1 MYDNL
6 VFPDVDRNLVTEYC
20 VYLMTELTQEIHKRL
35 TFAIISHPDAG
46 KTTIT
51 EKLLLFG
58 GAIHIAG
65 AVKSGKNTKAAVSD
79 FMKME
84 QERGISISTSV
95 MGFEYKGRKVN
106 LLDTPGHADFSEDTY
121 RGLSAV
127 DSSLIV
133 IDSVKG
139 VEERT
144 RQLCVVCRMRNTP
157 IMTFVNKLDREGK
170 DPMELLDE
178 IEREL
183 SIQVR
188 PVTWPVGQGKL
199 FKGVYN
205 LVENTLYLF
214 RPGQVELPTDIIPI
228 DGVEDPK
235 LDIAVGASLAKRL
248 REDAAM
254 LTGVYPPFSKE
265 EYEAGT
271 ATPVFFGS
279 ALNNFG
285 VRELLDNLVA
295 MAPYPTPKAAEE
307 RMVAPEESKFSGFVF
322 KIHANMNP
330 KHRDRIAFLRVVSG
344 KFERNTLY
352 YHVRSGKTFRT
363 ANPTAFMSQD
373 REIIDEAWPGDIIGL
388 HDTGTFKIGDTLTEG
403 EMVNFKGIPSFAPQI
418 FRTIMNADPLKEKQ
432 FHKGLN
438 QLAEE
443 GVVQIFSKL
452 HQPNIRVLGV
462 VGQLQ
467 IEVLQSRLENEY
479 GAKCTY
485 ESIDLTIAYWITSDN
500 KKLLKEFVDSNSRRI
515 LVDIRENF
523 VYVSDSEWSLN
534 RVKQANPDIRF
545 YSTSEMLEKRA

>member
-1 MYDNL
+1 
-6 VFPDVDRNLVTEYC
+6 
-20 VYLMTELTQEIHKRL
+20 MTELLSEIHKRL

-65 AVKSGKNTKAAVSD
+65 AVKSGKTSRAAISD

-127 DSSLIV
+127 DSALMV

-144 RQLCVVCRMRNTP
+144 RQLCVVCRMRATP
-157 IMTFVNKLDREGK
+157 IMTFINKLDREGK

-178 IEREL
+178 VEREL
-183 SIQVR
+183 AVQVR
-188 PVTWPVGQGKL
+188 PITWPIGQGKL

-205 LVENTLYLF
+205 LLDHTLYLF
-214 RPGQVELPTDIIPI
+214 RPGEDQLPVDTVSISSLS
-228 DGVEDPK
+228 DPL
-235 LDIAVGASLAKRL
+235 LDEKVGASLARKL
-248 REDAAM
+248 RDDVEM
-254 LTGVYPPFSKE
+254 ISGVYPSFDRD
-265 EYEAGT
+265 EYIQGE

-285 VRELLDNLVA
+285 VRELLDHLTTL
-295 MAPYPTPKAAEE
+295 APYPTPKEAEE
-307 RMVAPEESKFSGFVF
+307 RLVAPEESKFSGFVF

-330 KHRDRIAFLRVVSG
+330 RHRDRIAFLRVVSG
-344 KFERNTLY
+344 KFERNTMY
-352 YHVRSGKTFRT
+352 YHVRSGKSFRT

-403 EMVNFKGIPSFAPQI
+403 ESVSFKGIPSFAPQI
-418 FRTIMNADPLKEKQ
+418 FRSIRNADPLKEKQ
-432 FHKGLN
+432 YHKGLD

-443 GVVQIFSKL
+443 GVVQIFSKI
-452 HQPNIRVLGV
+452 HQPNARVLGV

-467 IEVLQSRLENEY
+467 LEVLKSRLINEY
-479 GAKCTY
+479 AADCAY
-485 ESIDLTIAYWITSDN
+485 EPIDMTIAHWITSDDP
-500 KKLLKEFVDSNSRRI
+500 KILKTFVDANTRHV
-515 LVDIRENF
+515 LVDIRGNY
-523 VYVSDSEWSLN
+523 VYVSDSEWAVN
-534 RVKQANPDIRF
+534 RVRQNNPAIRF
-545 YSTSEMLEKRA
+545 YATSEMIDKRA

>member
-1 MYDNL
+1 
-6 VFPDVDRNLVTEYC
+6 
-20 VYLMTELTQEIHKRL
+20 MTELIEEIHKRL

-65 AVKSGKNTKAAVSD
+65 AVKSGKTSRTAVSD

-95 MGFEYKGRKVN
+95 MGFSYDGRKIN

-127 DSSLIV
+127 DSALMV

-144 RQLCVVCRMRNTP
+144 RQLCVVCRMRATP

-183 SIQVR
+183 AVQVR
-188 PVTWPVGQGKL
+188 PITWPVGQGRL

-205 LVENTLYLF
+205 LVENKLYLF
-214 RPGQVELPTDIIPI
+214 RPGEDQLPSDIVGIN
-228 DGVEDPK
+228 GVDDPL
-235 LDIAVGASLAKRL
+235 LDEKVGSSLARKL
-248 REDAAM
+248 REDVAM
-254 LTGVYPPFSKE
+254 ITGVYPTFDRE
-265 EYEAGT
+265 EYVAGR

-285 VRELLDNLVA
+285 VRELLENLVE
-295 MAPYPTPKAAEE
+295 MAPYPTPKQAEE
-307 RMVAPEESKFSGFVF
+307 REVAPEEQKFTGFVF

-344 KFERNTLY
+344 KFERNKMY
-352 YHVRSGKTFRT
+352 WHVRSGKSFRT

-388 HDTGTFKIGDTLTEG
+388 HDTGAFKIGDTLTEG
-403 EMVNFKGIPSFAPQI
+403 ECVNFKGIPSFAPQI

-432 FHKGLN
+432 YHKGLD

-443 GVVQIFSKL
+443 GVVQIFSKI
-452 HQPNIRVLGV
+452 HQPNARVLGV

-467 IEVLQSRLENEY
+467 LEVLKSRLEDEY
-479 GAKCTY
+479 NADCKY
-485 ESIDLTIAYWITSDN
+485 EPIDLTIAHWITSDDT
-500 KKLLKEFVDSNSRRI
+500 KALRAFVDANTRHI
-515 LVDIRENF
+515 LVDIRGSF
-523 VYVSDSEWSLN
+523 VFVSESEWSLN
-534 RVKQANPDIRF
+534 RVKQNNPQIRF
-545 YSTSEMLEKRA
+545 FSTSEMVDKRA

>member
-1 MYDNL
+1 MRIDYIGFFGVL
-6 VFPDVDRNLVTEYC
+6 FFS
-20 VYLMTELTQEIHKRL
+20 MTELSQEIHKRL

-65 AVKSGKNTKAAVSD
+65 AVKSSKTSRAAVSD

-84 QERGISISTSV
+84 QARGISISTSV
-95 MGFEYKGRKVN
+95 MGFEYKNRKIN

-127 DSSLIV
+127 DSALMV
-133 IDSVKG
+133 VDSVKG

-144 RQLCVVCRMRNTP
+144 RQLCVVCRMRATP
-157 IMTFVNKLDREGK
+157 IATFINKLDREGK

-178 IEREL
+178 IEKEL
-183 SIQVR
+183 AVEVR
-188 PVTWPVGQGKL
+188 PITWPVGQGRA

-205 LVENTLYLF
+205 LAENTLHLF
-214 RPGQVELPTDIIPI
+214 RAGEDRLPTDTVGIK
-228 DGVEDPK
+228 GLSDPL
-235 LDIAVGASLAKRL
+235 LDEKVGASLARRL
-248 REDAAM
+248 REDVEM
-254 LTGVYPPFSKE
+254 IKGVYPLFSAE
-265 EYEAGT
+265 EYRQGK

-279 ALNNFG
+279 AINNFG
-285 VRELLDNLVA
+285 VQELLDNMVSL
-295 MAPYPTPKAAEE
+295 APYPTPKEAEE
-307 RMVAPEESKFSGFVF
+307 RLVVPEEAKFSGFVF

-330 KHRDRIAFLRVVSG
+330 KHRDRIAFLRIVSG

-352 YHVRSGKTFRT
+352 YHVRTGKTFR
-363 ANPTAFMSQD
+363 ASNPTAFMSQD

-403 EMVNFKGIPSFAPQI
+403 EGVNFKGIPSFSPQI

-432 FHKGLN
+432 YHKGLD

-452 HQPNIRVLGV
+452 HQPNARVLGV

-467 IEVLQSRLENEY
+467 LEVFQSRLENEY
-479 GAKCTY
+479 NASCKY
-485 ESIDLTIAYWITSDN
+485 EPIDMNIAHWITSDN
-500 KKLLKEFVDSNSRRI
+500 EKKLREFVDANTRKI
-515 LVDIRENF
+515 LVDIRENYVF
-523 VYVSDSEWSLN
+523 VSDSEWSLN
-534 RVKQANPDIRF
+534 RVQQNNPDIKF
-545 YSTSEMLEKRA
+545 YTTSEMVEKRA

>member
-1 MYDNL
+1 
-6 VFPDVDRNLVTEYC
+6 
-20 VYLMTELTQEIHKRL
+20 MTELTEETHKRL

-65 AVKSGKNTKAAVSD
+65 AVKSSKASKAALSD
-79 FMKME
+79 FMQME
-84 QERGISISTSV
+84 KDRGISISTSV
-95 MGFEYKGRKVN
+95 MGFPYKGRRIN

-127 DSSLIV
+127 DSALMV

-144 RQLCVVCRMRNTP
+144 RKLCEVCRMRTTP
-157 IMTFVNKLDREGK
+157 IATFVNKLDREGK

-178 IEREL
+178 VEREL
-183 SIQVR
+183 AVQVR
-188 PVTWPVGQGKL
+188 PVSWPVGQGRR

-205 LVENTLYLF
+205 LLEKSLYLF
-214 RPGQVELPTDIIPI
+214 QGGEETLPADALAISSLDDSRL
-228 DGVEDPK
+228 DG
-235 LDIAVGASLAKRL
+235 LVGESLAAKL
-248 REDAAM
+248 REDVE
-254 LTGVYPPFSKE
+254 LLREIYPPFERE
-265 EYEAGT
+265 EYLEGLV
-271 ATPVFFGS
+271 TPVFFGS

-295 MAPYPTPKAAEE
+295 IAPSPLEKAAEE
-307 RMVAPEESKFSGFVF
+307 RMVLPLEEKFTGFVF
-322 KIHANMNP
+322 KIHANLNP
-330 KHRDRIAFLRVVSG
+330 RHRDRIAFLRVCSG
-344 KFERNTLY
+344 RFERNKSY
-352 YHVRSGKTFRT
+352 WHVRTGKSFRT

-373 REIIDEAWPGDIIGL
+373 REIIDEAWPGDIIGI
-388 HDTGTFKIGDTLTEG
+388 HDTGTFKIGDTITEG
-403 EMVNFKGIPSFAPQI
+403 EDLSFKGIPSFAPQI
-418 FRTIMNADPLKEKQ
+418 FRSIRNADPLKEKQ

-467 IEVLQSRLENEY
+467 LDVLQNRLENEY
-479 GAKCTY
+479 NASCVY
-485 ESIDLTIAYWITSDN
+485 EGLDYSMAHWVSCEN
-500 KKLLKEFVDSNSRRI
+500 KKALEAFVDEYSKR
-515 LVDIRENF
+515 LLQDIRGN
-523 VYVSDSEWSLN
+523 YVIMSDSDWAFE
-534 RVKQANPDIRF
+534 RVRSKNPDLRF
-545 YSTSEMLEKRA
+545 WTTSEMVDHRA

>member
-1 MYDNL
+1 
-6 VFPDVDRNLVTEYC
+6 
-20 VYLMTELTQEIHKRL
+20 MTELTQEIHKRL

-65 AVKSGKNTKAAVSD
+65 AVKSGKTARTAVSD

-95 MGFEYKGRKVN
+95 MGFEYKGRKIN

-127 DSSLIV
+127 DSALMV
-133 IDSVKG
+133 VDSVKG

-144 RQLCVVCRMRNTP
+144 RQLCVVCRMRATP
-157 IMTFVNKLDREGK
+157 IATFVNKLDREGK

-183 SIQVR
+183 AVQVR
-188 PVTWPVGQGKL
+188 PVSWPVGQGKL

-205 LVENTLYLF
+205 LVENRLYLF
-214 RPGQVELPTDIIPI
+214 RAGEDQLPTDIVEI
-228 DGVEDPK
+228 DDVNDPL
-235 LDIAVGASLAKRL
+235 LDEKVGASLAKKL
-248 REDAAM
+248 REDIAM
-254 LTGVYPPFSKE
+254 ISGVYPPFSKE
-265 EYEAGT
+265 EYEAGM

-285 VRELLDNLVA
+285 VRELLDNMVA
-295 MAPYPTPKAAEE
+295 LAPYPTPKTADE
-307 RMVAPEESKFSGFVF
+307 RTVAPEEQKFTGFVF

-344 KFERNTLY
+344 KFERNTMY
-352 YHVRSGKTFRT
+352 YHVRSGKTFRA

-403 EMVNFKGIPSFAPQI
+403 ETVNFKGIPSFAPQI
-418 FRTIMNADPLKEKQ
+418 FRTIINADPLKEKQ
-432 FHKGLN
+432 YHKGLD

-443 GVVQIFSKL
+443 GVVQIFSKI
-452 HQPNIRVLGV
+452 HQPNARVIGV

-467 IEVLQSRLENEY
+467 LEVLQSRLEYEY
-479 GAKCTY
+479 NAACKY
-485 ESIDLTIAYWITSDN
+485 EPIEMTIANWITSDD
-500 KKLLKEFVDSNSRRI
+500 KRKLDEFVDENSRRV
-515 LVDIRENF
+515 LVDIRGNYVF
-523 VYVSDSEWSLN
+523 VSDSEWGFN

-545 YSTSEMLEKRA
+545 YATSEMVDKRA